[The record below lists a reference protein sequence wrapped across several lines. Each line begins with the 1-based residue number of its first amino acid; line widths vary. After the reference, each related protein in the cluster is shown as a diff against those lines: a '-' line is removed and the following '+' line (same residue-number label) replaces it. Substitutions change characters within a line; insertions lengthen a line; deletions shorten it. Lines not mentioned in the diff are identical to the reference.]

1 MVRLKDSPRDAA
13 LLAVI
18 LVVGVAAIW
27 QRAWVAAALAFLL
40 FVVAERQADIVLSMR
55 GSPGPDPESDGDE

>member
-1 MVRLKDSPRDAA
+1 MVRLKDSPRDFA

-27 QRAWVAAALAFLL
+27 QRAWVAAALAFILL
-40 FVVAERQADIVLSMR
+40 LVAERQADIVLSIR
-55 GSPGPDPESDGDE
+55 DSADPEPDHDE

>member
-1 MVRLKDSPRDAA
+1 MVRLKDSPRDFA

-27 QRAWVAAALAFLL
+27 QRAWVAAALAFILL
-40 FVVAERQADIVLSMR
+40 LVAERQADIVLSMR
-55 GSPGPDPESDGDE
+55 DSADPEPDHDE